1 MHARYHVEITS
12 QALGDLFSPQ
22 AIQVIIAS
30 NLAQDNLAGLIGHP
44 EYHFD
49 DNCFLQGNAYLTEQ
63 RQLIL
68 KALSEQVNLSAWQA
82 FGRLIHAAQDFY
94 AHSTYVRL
102 WYEQQLIHHQEP
114 NPEEIE
120 PLEPELIHHPGLI
133 SGHIYLPWEALSF
146 LPGLEPLMRRLL
158 PRDSHTNLNLDRPT
172 RGPLFFFA
180 CVAARKRT
188 YYEYC
193 STYQEIREKLGDKA
207 VILFTGL

>member
-1 MHARYHVEITS
+1 MQARYHVEISS

-22 AIQVIIAS
+22 ALQVIIAS
-30 NLAQDNLAGLIGHP
+30 NLAQDNLTGQIGHP

-49 DNCFLQGNAYLTEQ
+49 ENCFLQGNAYLREQ

-68 KALSEQVNLSAWQA
+68 KALSEQACLPAWQA

-102 WYEQQLIHHQEP
+102 WHEQQQMAHKEP
-114 NPEEIE
+114 SPEQIE

-133 SGHIYLPWEALSF
+133 SGRIYLPWEALSF
-146 LPGLEPLMRRLL
+146 IPGLEHLMRLLL
-158 PRDSHTNLNLDRPT
+158 PKDSHTNLNLDKPA

-180 CVAARKRT
+180 CAAARKRT
-188 YYEYC
+188 SYEYGYI
-193 STYQEIREKLGDKA
+193 YQEIQKKLGGES
-207 VILFTGL
+207 VILFSGL